1 MNALYQ
7 EAHSTL
13 DAEAAGTPAGIV
25 LVNDKP
31 YMPDHKG
38 ALVPLESVKAQDRLQ
53 DEVVRKVVGYAVPLS
68 AQIARFREHTFDDVD
83 QFVGLLEQEYGAK
96 RGGSKGNITLT
107 TFDGLFKIQVQVAD
121 QITFGPELQVAKGLV
136 DECLREWSADSRAE
150 LRAIVE
156 RAFNVDNGRL
166 VNRAE
171 LLSLLR
177 LEIDDERWKRGMTA
191 IRDSM
196 RTTGTKRYVRIYRRA
211 NAEAAWEQ
219 VSIDAATA

>member
-1 MNALYQ
+1 MNDFEQ
-7 EAHSTL
+7 AHAAL
-13 DAEAAGTPAGIV
+13 DAEAATPPGV
-25 LVNDKP
+25 VVVNGKD

-38 ALVPLESVKAQDRLQ
+38 ALVPVESVRTQDRLQ

-68 AQIARFREHTFDDVD
+68 AQIARFRQHTFDDVD

-107 TFDGLFKIQVQVAD
+107 TFDGLSKIQVQVAD

-177 LEIDDERWKRGMTA
+177 LEIEDERWKRGMTA

-196 RTTGTKRYVRIYRRA
+196 RPTGTKRYVRIYQRPD
-211 NAEAAWEQ
+211 AEAPWVQ